1 MSNLTLARPRA
12 LVPGAL
18 FMLVACGDE
27 PVLTDDPLTQAEAEA
42 LIVATAS
49 LAFTDTEPL
58 HDSAD
63 STVYACPQGGRVKAV
78 LSDTETEVDGVTHV
92 SAAAVITPTDCRMT
106 QGSTTFRLDGGPS
119 VRFQMDL
126 RYRVEDIT
134 SLTLGGTIG
143 GGLKYQVDNRV
154 GTCAINTTFSATPD
168 LSSGQFVLDGEVT
181 GTVCGHTIKLDI
193 MDVLPP
199 ITLD

>member
-1 MSNLTLARPRA
+1 
-12 LVPGAL
+12 
-18 FMLVACGDE
+18 MLVACGDE

-42 LIVATAS
+42 LIVAAAS
-49 LAFTDTEPL
+49 LASPDTEPL

-78 LSDTETEVDGVTHV
+78 PSDTETEVDGVTHV
-92 SAAAVITPTDCRMT
+92 SAAAVITPTDCRVT
-106 QGSTTFRLDGGPS
+106 QGLTAFSLDGGPS

-126 RYRVEDIT
+126 KYRVEDIT
-134 SLTLGGTIG
+134 SLTIG

-154 GTCAINTTFSATPD
+154 GTCAIITTFSATPD
-168 LSSGQFVLDGEVT
+168 LSSGHLVLDGEVT

-199 ITLD
+199 IRLD